1 MVVHSFIN
9 SIEPPGSAD
18 MSQIPINR
26 CGKFGD
32 PKLRYLLKIEL
43 KDYGIRLRNALVS
56 NKIDNDIV
64 LYPLL

>member
-1 MVVHSFIN
+1 MN

-26 CGKFGD
+26 CGKLGD
-32 PKLRYLLKIEL
+32 PKLQYLLKIEL
-43 KDYGIRLRNALVS
+43 KDYGTRLFAVVS
-56 NKIDNDIV
+56 YKIDNDIV

>member
-1 MVVHSFIN
+1 MSASYKQNGSSMVVHSFIN

-43 KDYGIRLRNALVS
+43 KDYKIRS
-56 NKIDNDIV
+56 FK
-64 LYPLL
+64 

>member
-1 MVVHSFIN
+1 MN

-26 CGKFGD
+26 CGKLGD
-32 PKLRYLLKIEL
+32 PKLQYLLKIEL
-43 KDYGIRLRNALVS
+43 KDYATRLFALVS